1 MVFCPFDVYIDEK
14 GKLRKSLF
22 KNFKKLLHK
31 DGVIITTIADW
42 GKIALLKN
50 YIKTP
55 NEKLLQ
61 QKNVEKLIRKIIDM
75 LAFKLN
81 LRLLSIEENK
91 KYVIKNRNYPYDIY
105 YIFKKI

>member
-1 MVFCPFDVYIDEK
+1 MKIKNIVINNKNNSKDIKVNLASDKVYDKDYLNKNYKKYYNIIWMVFCPFDVYIDEK

-55 NEKLLQ
+55 NEKC
-61 QKNVEKLIRKIIDM
+61 
-75 LAFKLN
+75 
-81 LRLLSIEENK
+81 
-91 KYVIKNRNYPYDIY
+91 
-105 YIFKKI
+105 

>member
-1 MVFCPFDVYIDEK
+1 M
-14 GKLRKSLF
+14 
-22 KNFKKLLHK
+22 
-31 DGVIITTIADW
+31 
-42 GKIALLKN
+42 
-50 YIKTP
+50 
-55 NEKLLQ
+55 
-61 QKNVEKLIRKIIDM
+61 KNVEKLIRKIIDM

>member
-31 DGVIITTIADW
+31 DGVIITTIANK
-42 GKIALLKN
+42 KIALLKN
-50 YIKTP
+50 YIKKP
-55 NEKLLQ
+55 Q
-61 QKNVEKLIRKIIDM
+61 MKNIEKLIRKIIDM

-81 LRLLSIEENK
+81 LRLLIIEENK
-91 KYVIKNRNYPYDIY
+91 KYIIK
-105 YIFKKI
+105 KSELSL